1 MLRGQAP
8 DGVAAQ
14 PVVEA
19 TVAGDGG
26 GQLVQGSDV
35 QGGGFEPAPE
45 GLPQPGPRE
54 EEGRWD
60 AEQERTPFHVIL
72 RSAPFLC
79 GLR

>member
-1 MLRGQAP
+1 MLRDQALH
-8 DGVAAQ
+8 GVAAQ
-14 PVVEA
+14 PVVE
-19 TVAGDGG
+19 TTEAGDGG
-26 GQLVQGSDV
+26 SQLVECSDV

-45 GLPQPGPRE
+45 ELAKPGPRD

-72 RSAPFLC
+72 RSAPFLR